1 MNSYTGQTNMSRLI
15 RHNCHQRSVLP
26 VHILSAI
33 ASRRTALHRANAM
46 ITQVGFHDMPSVVWQ
61 QGRATQL
68 VNPLSTLSLLAARRT
83 WSGLA
88 GDAPDPAAGRGILAG
103 PKRLAGS
110 LPAPGRRPTRRPGPA
125 AARALRPPRRP
136 CPTLVWTPGRA
147 SVRWGGR
154 NGAPL
159 RQPSQHPSP
168 ARYSAGRT
176 VRYPAG
182 RTVRRTLRYPAGRT
196 VRPPAG
202 RTVRRRAGLPR
213 LPGPSPPRA
222 ARPPCRPIPHWTPA
236 AAAASAEYGAALP
249 SARRDNTSIHVR
261 PGRNACVLRN
271 FLITVITE

>member
-46 ITQVGFHDMPSVVWQ
+46 ITQVGFHDMPSVVWR

-68 VNPLSTLSLLAARRT
+68 VNPLSTLSLLAARRSR
-83 WSGLA
+83 SGL
-88 GDAPDPAAGRGILAG
+88 GWYDPDPAADRGILAG
-103 PKRLAGS
+103 PRRLAGS
-110 LPAPGRRPTRRPGPA
+110 LAAPGRRPSRRSGLA
-125 AARALRPPRRP
+125 GARAPGSPRRP

-154 NGAPL
+154 NCAPP

-168 ARYSAGRT
+168 VRCPAGHSMHRPAGHT

-182 RTVRRTLRYPAGRT
+182 HSVRYPG
-196 VRPPAG
+196 G
-202 RTVRRRAGLPR
+202 HGVRRRARPPR

-222 ARPPCRPIPHWTPA
+222 ARPPC
-236 AAAASAEYGAALP
+236 G
-249 SARRDNTSIHVR
+249 
-261 PGRNACVLRN
+261 
-271 FLITVITE
+271 